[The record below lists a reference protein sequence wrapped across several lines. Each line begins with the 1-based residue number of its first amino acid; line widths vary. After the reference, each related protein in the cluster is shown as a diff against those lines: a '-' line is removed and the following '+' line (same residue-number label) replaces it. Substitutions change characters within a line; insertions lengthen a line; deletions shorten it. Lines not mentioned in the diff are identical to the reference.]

1 MSVWTRKS
9 GRALMPALDP
19 LVSVLLPAFNAARF
33 LGAAVASIQR
43 QTLPAWEL
51 LLLDDGSED
60 ETARLAEAFAC
71 ADPRIRAFRFPHRGI
86 AQTLNEGLARA
97 RGLFV
102 ARMDADDV
110 SHPLRLS
117 LQKDF
122 LERNPSISVV
132 GSLVRLFPR
141 AHVPQGMLEYE
152 RWVNGLVTPEE
163 IAREI
168 FVDAPLVHPSVMM
181 RREVLESVGG
191 YRCEGPE
198 DFDLWLRLH
207 LAGKRFAKIPRVLL
221 FWRERL
227 ERSTRRSSDYS
238 REAFRSCRAQH
249 LAEWMGPGR
258 SVLLAGNREAKRLAK
273 LLEDRGVKIRAFVDL
288 DPARIGRRA
297 HGIPVIGYDEV
308 GSGQYAG
315 SILLAAVGSRGA
327 REEIRRRLLAR
338 GCLEQRDFVCVA

>member
-1 MSVWTRKS
+1 
-9 GRALMPALDP
+9 MPVSDP
-19 LVSVLLPAFNAARF
+19 LVSVLLPSFNAARF
-33 LGAAVASIQR
+33 LGTAVASIQR

-60 ETARLAEAFAC
+60 ETARLAETFART
-71 ADPRIRAFRFPHRGI
+71 DPRIRAFRFPHRGI
-86 AQTLNEGLARA
+86 AHTLNEGLVRA

-117 LQKDF
+117 LQEEF

-141 AHVPQGMLEYE
+141 AQVPQGMLEYE
-152 RWVNGLVTPEE
+152 RWVNALVTPEE
-163 IAREI
+163 IGREI

-191 YRCEGPE
+191 YRSEGPE

-207 LAGKRFAKIPRVLL
+207 LAGKRFAKVLQVLL

-238 REAFRSCRAQH
+238 REAFRRCRAQH
-249 LAEWMGPGR
+249 LAEWIGPGR
-258 SVLLAGNREAKRLAK
+258 SVLVAGNREAKRLGK
-273 LLEDRGVKIRAFVDL
+273 LLEDRGVTIRAFVDL
-288 DPARIGRRA
+288 DPARIGRRVR
-297 HGIPVIGYDEV
+297 GIPVIGYDEV
-308 GSGQYAG
+308 GKGEYAG
-315 SILLAAVGSRGA
+315 VVLLAAVGSRGA

-338 GCLEQRDFVCVA
+338 GCRESRDFVCVT